1 MVEIVK
7 CSKMQAWIQRACLGA
22 QRTQSTKSRGPK
34 GLNLE
39 FGAQRAQRFLVF
51 NMGLNWVN
59 STFPLC
65 FTWKSYILHWRADGR
80 LAPGQSPSGHSAC
93 QPFSHGHSAWQT
105 FSRGQ
110 SACQTFSRGHSACQT
125 FSRGHS
131 ACQTFSRGHSAF
143 WHSDY
148 SHSAFRH
155 PARPSLNSPHMYIRN
170 PHIYIFN
177 FVHIDKL
184 IATGELY
191 NPPQPPASTCS
202 LVHPFVSP
210 PPPHPKAHRPLASTS
225 IPLYPLTLPCPA
237 LHSIHPHAPM
247 EQPRNPMQ
255 PLAPFFGCFLVCLFV
270 FWYAC
275 LIVRFRFIC
284 WFDCLFLWFSVFLLV
299 CLFVS
304 LFVCLLGCLFL
315 LFILYV
321 WLFDC

>member
-1 MVEIVK
+1 MGELVK

-51 NMGLNWVN
+51 NMGLIWVN

-93 QPFSHGHSAWQT
+93 QPFS
-105 FSRGQ
+105 RGQ
-110 SACQTFSRGHSACQT
+110 
-125 FSRGHS
+125 
-131 ACQTFSRGHSAF
+131 SAF

-155 PARPSLNSPHMYIRN
+155 PDRPSLNSSHMYIRN

-177 FVHIDKL
+177 FVHIDKI

-202 LVHPFVSP
+202 LVHPFV
-210 PPPHPKAHRPLASTS
+210 T
-225 IPLYPLTLPCPA
+225 
-237 LHSIHPHAPM
+237 
-247 EQPRNPMQ
+247 
-255 PLAPFFGCFLVCLFV
+255 
-270 FWYAC
+270 
-275 LIVRFRFIC
+275 
-284 WFDCLFLWFSVFLLV
+284 
-299 CLFVS
+299 
-304 LFVCLLGCLFL
+304 
-315 LFILYV
+315 
-321 WLFDC
+321 

>member
-93 QPFSHGHSAWQT
+93 QPFS
-105 FSRGQ
+105 RGQ
-110 SACQTFSRGHSACQT
+110 
-125 FSRGHS
+125 S

-177 FVHIDKL
+177 FVHIDKI

-210 PPPHPKAHRPLASTS
+210 PPPTPKHTVPWHPPAS
-225 IPLYPLTLPCPA
+225 PCI
-237 LHSIHPHAPM
+237 HSHCHAPPCTPSTPM
-247 EQPRNPMQ
+247 HPWNNLGTPCNP
-255 PLAPFFGCFLVCLFV
+255 LHLFLVVFWFVCLFSGMLVWLFV
-270 FWYAC
+270 FG
-275 LIVRFRFIC
+275 
-284 WFDCLFLWFSVFLLV
+284 
-299 CLFVS
+299 LFVS
-304 LFVCLLGCLFL
+304 LVFCFFVGLLVRLFVCLFAWVSVS
-315 LFILYV
+315 IVYIVRVIV
-321 WLFDC
+321 WLLVC

>member
-51 NMGLNWVN
+51 NMGLIWVN

-93 QPFSHGHSAWQT
+93 QPFS
-105 FSRGQ
+105 RGQ
-110 SACQTFSRGHSACQT
+110 SVCQT

-155 PARPSLNSPHMYIRN
+155 PDRPSLNSSHMYIRN
-170 PHIYIFN
+170 PHIYIYS
-177 FVHIDKL
+177 
-184 IATGELY
+184 TLY
-191 NPPQPPASTCS
+191 T
-202 LVHPFVSP
+202 
-210 PPPHPKAHRPLASTS
+210 
-225 IPLYPLTLPCPA
+225 LTK
-237 LHSIHPHAPM
+237 
-247 EQPRNPMQ
+247 
-255 PLAPFFGCFLVCLFV
+255 
-270 FWYAC
+270 
-275 LIVRFRFIC
+275 
-284 WFDCLFLWFSVFLLV
+284 
-299 CLFVS
+299 
-304 LFVCLLGCLFL
+304 
-315 LFILYV
+315 
-321 WLFDC
+321 